1 MKFRILVLLSVLL
14 PFLVSAEEKQP
25 AFRSLNADDGLTH
38 NAVLAIL
45 QDRTGFMWFGTKDG
59 LNRYDGTEIRIIAVE
74 DAIPGNN
81 YITTLCEDGDG
92 RIWMGTDAGVCI
104 YDPGTER
111 AHRFLERS
119 DDGSTISGSIPNI
132 VMAPD
137 STIWICGGNQG
148 FFRYDPATRKL
159 AHIVTDKA
167 GKRTYTAR
175 NICFTPQGMACIAL
189 DDGNI
194 YLSEDGLESVVP
206 LFSGNTTAS
215 HFSKTGCS
223 SQAANR
229 NGFRAEKSIKLH
241 SRLHTKTKKRF

>member
-14 PFLVSAEEKQP
+14 PFLVSAEEKQS

-45 QDRTGFMWFGTKDG
+45 QDRMGFMWFGTKDG

-92 RIWMGTDAGVCI
+92 CIWMGTDAGVCI

-119 DDGSTISGSIPNI
+119 DDGSTISGNIANI

-148 FFRYDPATRKL
+148 FFRYDPAIRKL
-159 AHIVTDKA
+159 THII
-167 GKRTYTAR
+167 TY
-175 NICFTPQGMACIAL
+175 
-189 DDGNI
+189 
-194 YLSEDGLESVVP
+194 
-206 LFSGNTTAS
+206 
-215 HFSKTGCS
+215 
-223 SQAANR
+223 
-229 NGFRAEKSIKLH
+229 NG
-241 SRLHTKTKKRF
+241 

>member
-14 PFLVSAEEKQP
+14 PFLVSAEEKQS

-45 QDRTGFMWFGTKDG
+45 QDRMGFMWFGTKDG

-92 RIWMGTDAGVCI
+92 CIWMGTDAGVCI

-119 DDGSTISGSIPNI
+119 DDGSTISGNIANI

-148 FFRYDPATRKL
+148 FFRYDPAIRKPG
-159 AHIVTDKA
+159 H
-167 GKRTYTAR
+167 
-175 NICFTPQGMACIAL
+175 
-189 DDGNI
+189 
-194 YLSEDGLESVVP
+194 GLIRPATSV
-206 LFSGNTTAS
+206 
-215 HFSKTGCS
+215 
-223 SQAANR
+223 
-229 NGFRAEKSIKLH
+229 
-241 SRLHTKTKKRF
+241 SRHRE